1 MATPCLHFFPADFAD
16 GPNHALSPIASFLSR
31 LSLGKVAELERPR
44 RHPKAFGIPSNLL
57 TGTPSSVPCP
67 RSDACRAKGVPSMCD
82 YSLHLVASRAAKV
95 GDELV
100 TTKFNNS
107 LTRGF
112 AAIGE
117 PNVTVC
123 LLPGTEVAFEKEVE
137 CDHVFKV
144 FGSQKV
150 GEKLAR
156 FRQVDKDQ
164 PNVHHDAL
172 EFPNGESVLVSRLR
186 EGQHATVLQL
196 PASPRSVNETEKQK
210 RGSLVN

>member
-1 MATPCLHFFPADFAD
+1 MRSLATLSFFPARFAG

-107 LTRGF
+107 ITRGF

-117 PNVTVC
+117 PNVAVC

-137 CDHVFKV
+137 FERIL
-144 FGSQKV
+144 GSSRD
-150 GEKLAR
+150 GSSRRRWLGSGRSTRASRAR
-156 FRQVDKDQ
+156 ITMRWSSPTGRPCCSPGCAKASTR
-164 PNVHHDAL
+164 PCCSCRLLRAL
-172 EFPNGESVLVSRLR
+172 
-186 EGQHATVLQL
+186 
-196 PASPRSVNETEKQK
+196 
-210 RGSLVN
+210 

>member
-1 MATPCLHFFPADFAD
+1 MDAGQHSHSLAWKACVHGNPNALRGETKIFNGHPCLHFFPASFAD

-82 YSLHLVASRAAKV
+82 YSLDLVASRAAKV

-100 TTKFNNS
+100 TTQFNNFI
-107 LTRGF
+107 TRGF

-117 PNVTVC
+117 PNVAVC
-123 LLPGTEVAFEKEVE
+123 LLPGTE
-137 CDHVFKV
+137 C
-144 FGSQKV
+144 GS
-150 GEKLAR
+150 AW
-156 FRQVDKDQ
+156 
-164 PNVHHDAL
+164 
-172 EFPNGESVLVSRLR
+172 
-186 EGQHATVLQL
+186 GQIRDRRPTLTPICV
-196 PASPRSVNETEKQK
+196 
-210 RGSLVN
+210 